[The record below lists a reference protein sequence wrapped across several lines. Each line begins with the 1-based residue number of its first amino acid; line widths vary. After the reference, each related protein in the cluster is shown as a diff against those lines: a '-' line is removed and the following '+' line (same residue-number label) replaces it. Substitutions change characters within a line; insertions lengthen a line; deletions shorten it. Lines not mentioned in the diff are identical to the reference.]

1 MAVENSR
8 LGIPLLF
15 GLDVIHGYKTI
26 FPIPLAES
34 NSWDLDAIEKAT
46 RVAAI
51 EATAAG
57 VNWTFGPMVD
67 VGRDPRW
74 GRIMEGAG
82 EDPYLVSQIS
92 LARMKGF
99 QTENLASDN
108 SMMATAKHL
117 AGYGFSESGR
127 DYNTVDFSRNTLLNI
142 VLPPFEAL
150 TKAGVGTVMNSFN
163 DLNGSEV

>member
-1 MAVENSR
+1 
-8 LGIPLLF
+8 
-15 GLDVIHGYKTI
+15 
-26 FPIPLAES
+26 
-34 NSWDLDAIEKAT
+34 
-46 RVAAI
+46 
-51 EATAAG
+51 
-57 VNWTFGPMVD
+57 MVD

-117 AGYGFSESGR
+117 AGYGFQNLEEII
-127 DYNTVDFSRNTLLNI
+127 TPLILVEI
-142 VLPPFEAL
+142 PC
-150 TKAGVGTVMNSFN
+150 
-163 DLNGSEV
+163 